1 MLQNEH
7 LTSIMLRSLLNHFFV
22 ILIMTVLAFSSN
34 ASAYKIVPQPLEVVE
49 AEGTFEISR
58 NTSVFVTDKS
68 LLPTAHYLADYT
80 EEFLGMPLTVMEEPV
95 IGAADGILFRLSDD
109 VQGEEAYRLSVT
121 ADEGVAITASA
132 SAGVFYGVQT
142 LIQLLPSRPGIRA
155 ILKAVEINDC
165 PRFAYRG
172 LLLDVV
178 RHYFPVAYIKKYLD
192 FMAFHKLNHFH
203 WHLSDDQG
211 WRLEMK
217 CRPELTSFGSF
228 REGEIEGLYPGE
240 YKELPYGGYYT
251 REDVREIVEYAA
263 ARNITVIPEIDIPGH
278 CMAVLATYPELGTN
292 PEEEKKC
299 ALTWGIYNKFNNV
312 LAPKPETFDFLN
324 DVFTEICEM
333 FPGPYVHLGGDECA
347 PRWWKESEETQQFM
361 REKGLKDEAALH
373 CYFVHYVQDVIER
386 NGKTAFGWDEVLE
399 GGASENCVVVNW
411 QKPEFGVESVKTGHR
426 TVMAS
431 MLWNYLNLVESV
443 RQPEVGH
450 TWALPMKKVY
460 GYDIVP
466 DTLSAE
472 EASLVMGVEGC
483 MWTEY
488 EPTTWKV
495 EYFLF
500 PRLAAV
506 AENGWSAVERKNWDD
521 FVDRMLRQ
529 LDRYDLWGIRYSERF
544 LETEDINR
552 KK

>member
-1 MLQNEH
+1 MSR
-7 LTSIMLRSLLNHFFV
+7 SILNPFYV
-22 ILIMTVLAFSSN
+22 ILMMVAFAFSAD

-49 AEGTFEISR
+49 AEGTYEISR
-58 NTSVFVTDKS
+58 NTSVYVTDKS
-68 LLPTAHYLADYT
+68 LLPTARYLADYAET
-80 EEFLGMPLTVMEEPV
+80 FLGIPLTVVEKPV
-95 IGAADGILFRLSDD
+95 IGATGGILLRLSDD
-109 VQGEEAYRLSVT
+109 VKGDEAYRLSVT
-121 ADEGVAITASA
+121 SDAGVVITAGA
-132 SAGVFYGVQT
+132 KGGAFYGVQT
-142 LIQLLPSRPGIRA
+142 LIQLLPSRSGIRA
-155 ILKAVEINDC
+155 ILQAVEINDR

-172 LLLDVV
+172 LLLDVA

-192 FMAFHKLNHFH
+192 FMAFHKLNYFH

-211 WRLEMK
+211 WRLEVK
-217 CRPELTSFGSF
+217 CRPELTSFGSL
-228 REGEIEGLYPGE
+228 REGEIEGLYPGK

-251 REDVREIVEYAA
+251 REDVRTIVEYAA
-263 ARNITVIPEIDIPGH
+263 ERNITVIPEIDIPGH

-292 PEEEKKC
+292 PEEDKKC

-347 PRWWKESEETQQFM
+347 PRWWKESDETQKFM
-361 REKGLKDEAALH
+361 REQGLNDESALH
-373 CYFVHYVQDVIER
+373 SYFVHYVQKVIER

-411 QKPEFGVESVKTGHR
+411 QKPEAGVESVKSGHR
-426 TVMAS
+426 TVRANMR
-431 MLWNYLNLVESV
+431 WNYLNLIESA

-450 TWALPMKKVY
+450 AWPLPMKKVY
-460 GYDIVP
+460 DFDIVP
-466 DTLSAE
+466 DSLSAE
-472 EASLVMGVEGC
+472 EASLIIGVEGC

-488 EPTTWKV
+488 EPTAWKV

-506 AENGWSAVERKNWDD
+506 AENGWTAEERRDWDD

-544 LETEDINR
+544 LETEDIKR
-552 KK
+552 MR

>member
-1 MLQNEH
+1 
-7 LTSIMLRSLLNHFFV
+7 MLRSILNPFYV
-22 ILIMTVLAFSSN
+22 ILMMVAFAFSAD

-49 AEGTFEISR
+49 AEGTYEISR
-58 NTSVFVTDKS
+58 NTSVYVTDKS
-68 LLPTAHYLADYT
+68 LLPTARYLADYAET
-80 EEFLGMPLTVMEEPV
+80 FLGIPLTVVEKPV
-95 IGAADGILFRLSDD
+95 IGATGGILLRLSDD
-109 VQGEEAYRLSVT
+109 VKGDEAYRLSVT
-121 ADEGVAITASA
+121 SDAGVVITAGA
-132 SAGVFYGVQT
+132 KGGAFYGVQT
-142 LIQLLPSRPGIRA
+142 LIQLLPSRSGIRA
-155 ILKAVEINDC
+155 ILQAVEINDR

-172 LLLDVV
+172 LLLDVA
-178 RHYFPVAYIKKYLD
+178 RHYFSVAYIKKYLD
-192 FMAFHKLNHFH
+192 FMAFHKLNYFH

-211 WRLEMK
+211 WRLEVK
-217 CRPELTSFGSF
+217 CRPELTSFGSL
-228 REGEIEGLYPGE
+228 REGEIEGLYPGK

-251 REDVREIVEYAA
+251 REDVHTIVEYAA
-263 ARNITVIPEIDIPGH
+263 ERNITVIPEIDIPGH

-292 PEEEKKC
+292 SEEDKKC

-347 PRWWKESEETQQFM
+347 PRWWKESDETQKFM
-361 REKGLKDEAALH
+361 REQGLNDESALH
-373 CYFVHYVQDVIER
+373 SYFVHYVQKVIER

-411 QKPEFGVESVKTGHR
+411 QKPEAGVESVKSGHR
-426 TVMAS
+426 TVRANMR
-431 MLWNYLNLVESV
+431 WNYLNLIESA

-450 TWALPMKKVY
+450 AWPLPMKKVY
-460 GYDIVP
+460 DFDIVP
-466 DTLSAE
+466 DSLSAE
-472 EASLVMGVEGC
+472 EASLIIGVEGC

-488 EPTTWKV
+488 EPTAWKV

-506 AENGWSAVERKNWDD
+506 AENGWTAEERRDWDD

-544 LETEDINR
+544 LETEDIKR
-552 KK
+552 MR

>member
-1 MLQNEH
+1 
-7 LTSIMLRSLLNHFFV
+7 MLRSILNPFYV
-22 ILIMTVLAFSSN
+22 ILMMVAFAFSAD

-49 AEGTFEISR
+49 AEGTYEISR
-58 NTSVFVTDKS
+58 NTSVYVTDKS
-68 LLPTAHYLADYT
+68 LLPTARYLADYAET
-80 EEFLGMPLTVMEEPV
+80 FLGIPLTVVEKPV
-95 IGAADGILFRLSDD
+95 IGATGGILLRLSDD
-109 VQGEEAYRLSVT
+109 VKGDEAYRLSVT
-121 ADEGVAITASA
+121 SDAGVVITAGA
-132 SAGVFYGVQT
+132 KGGAFYGVQT
-142 LIQLLPSRPGIRA
+142 LIQLLPSRSGIRA
-155 ILKAVEINDC
+155 ILQAVEINDR

-172 LLLDVV
+172 LLLDVA

-192 FMAFHKLNHFH
+192 FMAFHKLNYFH

-211 WRLEMK
+211 WRLEVK
-217 CRPELTSFGSF
+217 CRPELTSFGSL
-228 REGEIEGLYPGE
+228 REGEIEGLYPGK

-251 REDVREIVEYAA
+251 REDVRTIVEYAA
-263 ARNITVIPEIDIPGH
+263 ERNITVIPEIDIPGH

-292 PEEEKKC
+292 PEEDKKC

-347 PRWWKESEETQQFM
+347 PRWWKESDETQKFM
-361 REKGLKDEAALH
+361 REQGLNDESALH
-373 CYFVHYVQDVIER
+373 SYFVHYVQKVIER

-411 QKPEFGVESVKTGHR
+411 QKPEAGVESVKSGHR
-426 TVMAS
+426 TVRANMR
-431 MLWNYLNLVESV
+431 WNYLNLIESA

-450 TWALPMKKVY
+450 AWPLPMKKVY
-460 GYDIVP
+460 DFDIVP
-466 DTLSAE
+466 DSLSAE
-472 EASLVMGVEGC
+472 EASLIIGVEGC

-488 EPTTWKV
+488 EPTAWKV

-506 AENGWSAVERKNWDD
+506 AENGWTAEERRDWDD

-544 LETEDINR
+544 LETEDIKR
-552 KK
+552 MR

>member
-1 MLQNEH
+1 
-7 LTSIMLRSLLNHFFV
+7 MLRSILNPFYV
-22 ILIMTVLAFSSN
+22 ILMMVAFAFSAD

-49 AEGTFEISR
+49 AEGTYEISR
-58 NTSVFVTDKS
+58 NTSVYVTDKS
-68 LLPTAHYLADYT
+68 LLPTARYLADYAET
-80 EEFLGMPLTVMEEPV
+80 FLGIPLTVVEKPV
-95 IGAADGILFRLSDD
+95 IGATGGILLRLSDD
-109 VQGEEAYRLSVT
+109 VKGDEAYRLSVT
-121 ADEGVAITASA
+121 SDAGVVITAGA
-132 SAGVFYGVQT
+132 KGGAFYGVQT
-142 LIQLLPSRPGIRA
+142 LIQLLPSRSGIRA
-155 ILKAVEINDC
+155 ILQAVEINDR

-172 LLLDVV
+172 LLLDVA

-192 FMAFHKLNHFH
+192 FMAFHKLNYFH

-211 WRLEMK
+211 WRLEVK
-217 CRPELTSFGSF
+217 CRPELTSFGSL
-228 REGEIEGLYPGE
+228 REGEIEGLYPGK

-251 REDVREIVEYAA
+251 REDVRTIVEYAA
-263 ARNITVIPEIDIPGH
+263 ERNITVIPEIDIPGH

-292 PEEEKKC
+292 SEEDKKC

-347 PRWWKESEETQQFM
+347 PRWWKESDETQKFM
-361 REKGLKDEAALH
+361 REQGLNDESALH
-373 CYFVHYVQDVIER
+373 SYFVHYVQKVIER

-411 QKPEFGVESVKTGHR
+411 QKPEAGVESVKSGHR
-426 TVMAS
+426 TVRANMR
-431 MLWNYLNLVESV
+431 WNYLNLIESA

-450 TWALPMKKVY
+450 AWPLPMKKVY
-460 GYDIVP
+460 DFDIVP
-466 DTLSAE
+466 DSLSAE
-472 EASLVMGVEGC
+472 EASLIIGVEGC

-488 EPTTWKV
+488 EPTAWKV

-506 AENGWSAVERKNWDD
+506 AENGWTAEERRDWDD

-544 LETEDINR
+544 LETEDIKR
-552 KK
+552 MR

>member
-1 MLQNEH
+1 
-7 LTSIMLRSLLNHFFV
+7 MLRSLLNHFFV

-49 AEGTFEISR
+49 AEGTYEISR

-68 LLPTAHYLADYT
+68 LLPTAHYLADYA
-80 EEFLGMPLTVMEEPV
+80 EEFLGMPLAVMKEPV
-95 IGAADGILFRLSDD
+95 IGAAGGILLRLSDD
-109 VQGEEAYRLSVT
+109 VQGKEAYRLSVT
-121 ADEGVAITASA
+121 ADGGVAITASA

-155 ILKAVEINDC
+155 IFKAVEINDR
-165 PRFAYRG
+165 PRFAYCG
-172 LLLDVV
+172 LLLDVA

-217 CRPELTSFGSF
+217 RRPELTSFGSF

-333 FPGPYVHLGGDECA
+333 FPSAGSWAYVGVTDE
-347 PRWWKESEETQQFM
+347 E
-361 REKGLKDEAALH
+361 GL
-373 CYFVHYVQDVIER
+373 
-386 NGKTAFGWDEVLE
+386 
-399 GGASENCVVVNW
+399 
-411 QKPEFGVESVKTGHR
+411 
-426 TVMAS
+426 
-431 MLWNYLNLVESV
+431 
-443 RQPEVGH
+443 
-450 TWALPMKKVY
+450 
-460 GYDIVP
+460 
-466 DTLSAE
+466 
-472 EASLVMGVEGC
+472 
-483 MWTEY
+483 
-488 EPTTWKV
+488 
-495 EYFLF
+495 
-500 PRLAAV
+500 RL
-506 AENGWSAVERKNWDD
+506 
-521 FVDRMLRQ
+521 
-529 LDRYDLWGIRYSERF
+529 
-544 LETEDINR
+544 
-552 KK
+552 

>member
-1 MLQNEH
+1 VLQNEH

-49 AEGTFEISR
+49 AEGTYEISR

-68 LLPTAHYLADYT
+68 LLPTAHYLADYA

-95 IGAADGILFRLSDD
+95 IGAAGGILLRLSDD

-121 ADEGVAITASA
+121 ADGGVAITASA

-155 ILKAVEINDC
+155 ILKAVEINDR

-172 LLLDVV
+172 LLLDVA

-228 REGEIEGLYPGE
+228 REGEIDGLYPGE

-251 REDVREIVEYAA
+251 HEEVKEVVEYAA
-263 ARNITVIPEIDIPGH
+263 ARHITVIPEIDIPGH
-278 CMAVLATYPELGTN
+278 CMAVLATYPELGTK
-292 PEEEKKC
+292 PDEEKKC
-299 ALTWGIYNKFNNV
+299 ALTWGIFNKFNNV
-312 LAPKPETFDFLN
+312 LAPKPATFDFLR
-324 DVFTEICEM
+324 DVFTELCSL
-333 FPGPYVHLGGDECA
+333 FPGPYIHLGGDECA
-347 PRWWKESEETQQFM
+347 PRWWEESEETQQYM
-361 REKGLKDEAALH
+361 RDHGIKTTAALQSH
-373 CYFVHYVQDVIER
+373 IVNYVVDIVEQ
-386 NGKTAFGWDEVLE
+386 NGKTALGWDEVLQE
-399 GGASENCVVVNW
+399 GVSPKCVIVNW
-411 QKPEFGVESVKTGHR
+411 RAPENGVRAVKAGHR

-431 MLWNYLNLVESV
+431 ARWSYLNVRESA
-443 RQPEVGH
+443 RQDEVGPVRV
-450 TWALPMKKVY
+450 LPMKKVY
-460 GYDIVP
+460 GYDVVP
-466 DTLSAE
+466 DSLSAE
-472 EASLVMGVEGC
+472 EASLVMGVESC
-483 MWTEY
+483 LWTEY
-488 EPTTWKV
+488 DPTTWKV

-521 FVDRMLRQ
+521 FVGRMLRQ

-544 LETEDINR
+544 LETEDIKR
-552 KK
+552 IR

>member
-1 MLQNEH
+1 
-7 LTSIMLRSLLNHFFV
+7 MLRSLLNHFFV

-49 AEGTFEISR
+49 AEGTYEISR

-68 LLPTAHYLADYT
+68 LLPTAHYLADYA

-95 IGAADGILFRLSDD
+95 IGAAGGILLRLSDD

-121 ADEGVAITASA
+121 ADGGVAITASA

-155 ILKAVEINDC
+155 ILKSVEINDR

-172 LLLDVV
+172 LLLDVA

-251 REDVREIVEYAA
+251 REDVQEIVEYAA

-278 CMAVLATYPELGTN
+278 CMAVLATYPELGTK
-292 PEEEKKC
+292 PDEEKKC
-299 ALTWGIYNKFNNV
+299 ALTWGIFNKVNNV
-312 LAPKPETFDFLN
+312 LAPKPATFDFLR
-324 DVFTEICEM
+324 DVFTELCSL
-333 FPGPYVHLGGDECA
+333 FPGPYIHLGGDECA
-347 PRWWKESEETQQFM
+347 PRWWEECEETLQYM
-361 REKGLKDEAALH
+361 RDHGIPTTSALQSH
-373 CYFVHYVQDVIER
+373 IVNYVVDIVEQ
-386 NGKTAFGWDEVLE
+386 NGKTALGWDEVLQE
-399 GGASENCVVVNW
+399 GVSPKCVIVNW
-411 QKPEFGVESVKTGHR
+411 RAPENGIRAVRAGHR

-431 MLWNYLNLVESV
+431 ARWSYLNLRESA
-443 RQPEVGH
+443 RQNEVGPVRV
-450 TWALPMKKVY
+450 LPMKKVY
-460 GYDIVP
+460 GYDVVP
-466 DTLSAE
+466 DSLSAE
-472 EASLVMGVEGC
+472 EASLVMGVESC
-483 MWTEY
+483 LWTEY
-488 EPTTWKV
+488 DPTTWKV

-506 AENGWSAVERKNWDD
+506 AENGWSAVGRKNWDD
-521 FVDRMLRQ
+521 FVGRMLRQ

-544 LETEDINR
+544 LETEDIKR
-552 KK
+552 FR

>member
-1 MLQNEH
+1 
-7 LTSIMLRSLLNHFFV
+7 MLRSLLNHFFV

-49 AEGTFEISR
+49 AEGTYEIFR

-68 LLPTAHYLADYT
+68 LLPTAHYLADYA
-80 EEFLGMPLTVMEEPV
+80 EEFLGMPLAVMEEPV
-95 IGAADGILFRLSDD
+95 IGAADGILLRLSDD

-121 ADEGVAITASA
+121 TDGGVVITASA
-132 SAGVFYGVQT
+132 SSGVFYGVQT

-155 ILKAVEINDC
+155 ILKAVEINDR

-178 RHYFPVAYIKKYLD
+178 RHYFPVVYIKKYLD

-217 CRPELTSFGSF
+217 CRPELTSCGSF

-312 LAPKPETFDFLN
+312 LAPKPATFDFLR
-324 DVFTEICEM
+324 DVFTELCSL
-333 FPGPYVHLGGDECA
+333 FPGPYIHLGGDECA
-347 PRWWKESEETQQFM
+347 PRWWEECEETQQYM
-361 REKGLKDEAALH
+361 RDHGIPTTSALQSH
-373 CYFVHYVQDVIER
+373 IVNYVVDIVEQ
-386 NGKTAFGWDEVLE
+386 NGKTALGWDEVLQE
-399 GGASENCVVVNW
+399 GVSPKCVIVNW
-411 QKPEFGVESVKTGHR
+411 RAPENGVRAVKSGHR

-431 MLWNYLNLVESV
+431 ARWSYLNLRESA
-443 RQPEVGH
+443 RQNEVGPVRV
-450 TWALPMKKVY
+450 LPMKKVY

-466 DTLSAE
+466 DSLSAE
-472 EASLVMGVEGC
+472 EASLVMGVESC
-483 MWTEY
+483 LWTEY

-521 FVDRMLRQ
+521 FVGRMLRQ

-544 LETEDINR
+544 LETEDIKR
-552 KK
+552 IR

>member
-1 MLQNEH
+1 
-7 LTSIMLRSLLNHFFV
+7 MLRSILNPFYV
-22 ILIMTVLAFSSN
+22 ILMMVAFAFSAD

-49 AEGTFEISR
+49 AEGTYEISR
-58 NTSVFVTDKS
+58 NTSVYVTDKL
-68 LLPTAHYLADYT
+68 LLPTARYLADYAET
-80 EEFLGMPLTVMEEPV
+80 FLGIPLTVVEKPV
-95 IGAADGILFRLSDD
+95 IGATGGILLRLSDD
-109 VQGEEAYRLSVT
+109 VKGDEAYRLSVT
-121 ADEGVAITASA
+121 SDAGVVITAGA
-132 SAGVFYGVQT
+132 KGGAFYGVQT
-142 LIQLLPSRPGIRA
+142 LIQLLPSRSGIRA
-155 ILKAVEINDC
+155 ILQAVEINDR

-172 LLLDVV
+172 LLLDVA

-192 FMAFHKLNHFH
+192 FMAFHKLNYFH

-211 WRLEMK
+211 WRLEVK
-217 CRPELTSFGSF
+217 CRPELTSFGSL
-228 REGEIEGLYPGE
+228 REGEIEGLYPGK

-251 REDVREIVEYAA
+251 REDVHTIVEYAA
-263 ARNITVIPEIDIPGH
+263 ERNITVIPEIDIPGH

-292 PEEEKKC
+292 SEEDKKC

-347 PRWWKESEETQQFM
+347 PRWWKESDEAQKFM
-361 REKGLKDEAALH
+361 REQGLNDELALH
-373 CYFVHYVQDVIER
+373 SYFVHYVQKVIER

-411 QKPEFGVESVKTGHR
+411 QKPEAGVESVKSGHR
-426 TVMAS
+426 TVRANMR
-431 MLWNYLNLVESV
+431 WNYLNLIESA
-443 RQPEVGH
+443 RQLEVGH
-450 TWALPMKKVY
+450 AWPLPMKKVY
-460 GYDIVP
+460 DFDIVP
-466 DTLSAE
+466 DSLSAE
-472 EASLVMGVEGC
+472 EASLIIGVEGC

-506 AENGWSAVERKNWDD
+506 AENGWTAEERRDWDD
-521 FVDRMLRQ
+521 FVGRMLRQ

-544 LETEDINR
+544 LETEDIKR
-552 KK
+552 MR

>member
-1 MLQNEH
+1 
-7 LTSIMLRSLLNHFFV
+7 MLRSILNPFYV
-22 ILIMTVLAFSSN
+22 ILMMVAFAFSAD

-49 AEGTFEISR
+49 AEGTYEISR
-58 NTSVFVTDKS
+58 NTSVYVTDKS
-68 LLPTAHYLADYT
+68 LLPTARYLADYAET
-80 EEFLGMPLTVMEEPV
+80 FLGIPLTVVEKPV
-95 IGAADGILFRLSDD
+95 IGATGGILLRLSDD
-109 VQGEEAYRLSVT
+109 VKGDEAYRLSVT
-121 ADEGVAITASA
+121 SDAGVVITAGA
-132 SAGVFYGVQT
+132 KGGAFYGVQT
-142 LIQLLPSRPGIRA
+142 LIQLLPSRSGIRA
-155 ILKAVEINDC
+155 ILQAVEINDR

-172 LLLDVV
+172 LLLDVA

-192 FMAFHKLNHFH
+192 FMAFHKLNYFH

-211 WRLEMK
+211 WRLEVK
-217 CRPELTSFGSF
+217 CRPELTSFGSL
-228 REGEIEGLYPGE
+228 REGEIEGLYPGK

-251 REDVREIVEYAA
+251 REDVHTIVEYAA
-263 ARNITVIPEIDIPGH
+263 ERNITVIPEIDIPGH

-292 PEEEKKC
+292 SEEDKKC

-347 PRWWKESEETQQFM
+347 PRWWKESDETQKFM
-361 REKGLKDEAALH
+361 REQGLNDESALH
-373 CYFVHYVQDVIER
+373 SYFVHYVQKVIER

-411 QKPEFGVESVKTGHR
+411 QKPEAGVESVKSGHR
-426 TVMAS
+426 TVRANMR
-431 MLWNYLNLVESV
+431 WNYLNLIESA

-450 TWALPMKKVY
+450 AWPLPMKKVY
-460 GYDIVP
+460 DFDIVP
-466 DTLSAE
+466 DSLSAE
-472 EASLVMGVEGC
+472 EASLIIGVEGC

-488 EPTTWKV
+488 EPTAWKV

-506 AENGWSAVERKNWDD
+506 AENGWTAEERRDWDD

-544 LETEDINR
+544 LETEDIKR
-552 KK
+552 MR

>member
-1 MLQNEH
+1 MSR
-7 LTSIMLRSLLNHFFV
+7 SILNPFYV
-22 ILIMTVLAFSSN
+22 ILMMVAFAFSAD

-49 AEGTFEISR
+49 AEGTYEISR
-58 NTSVFVTDKS
+58 NTPVYVTDKS
-68 LLPTAHYLADYT
+68 LLPTARYLADYAET
-80 EEFLGMPLTVMEEPV
+80 FLGIPLTVVEKPV
-95 IGAADGILFRLSDD
+95 IGATGGILLRLSDD
-109 VQGEEAYRLSVT
+109 VKGDEAYRLSVT
-121 ADEGVAITASA
+121 SDAGVVITAGA
-132 SAGVFYGVQT
+132 KGGAFYGVQT
-142 LIQLLPSRPGIRA
+142 LIQLLPSRSGIRA
-155 ILKAVEINDC
+155 ILQAVEINDR

-172 LLLDVV
+172 LLLDVA

-192 FMAFHKLNHFH
+192 FMAFHKLNYFH

-211 WRLEMK
+211 WRLEVK
-217 CRPELTSFGSF
+217 CRPELTSFGSL
-228 REGEIEGLYPGE
+228 REGEIEGLYPGK

-251 REDVREIVEYAA
+251 REDVRTIVEYAA
-263 ARNITVIPEIDIPGH
+263 ERNITVIPEIDIPGH

-292 PEEEKKC
+292 PEEDKKC

-347 PRWWKESEETQQFM
+347 PRWWKESDETQKFM
-361 REKGLKDEAALH
+361 REQGLNDESALH
-373 CYFVHYVQDVIER
+373 SYFVHYVQKVIER

-411 QKPEFGVESVKTGHR
+411 QKPEAGVESVKSGHR
-426 TVMAS
+426 TVRANMR
-431 MLWNYLNLVESV
+431 WNYLNLIESA

-450 TWALPMKKVY
+450 AWPLPMKKVY
-460 GYDIVP
+460 DFDIVP
-466 DTLSAE
+466 DSLSAE
-472 EASLVMGVEGC
+472 EASLIIGVEGC

-506 AENGWSAVERKNWDD
+506 AENGWTAEERRDWDD
-521 FVDRMLRQ
+521 FVGRMLRQ

-544 LETEDINR
+544 LETEDIKR
-552 KK
+552 MR

>member
-1 MLQNEH
+1 
-7 LTSIMLRSLLNHFFV
+7 MLRSILNPFYV
-22 ILIMTVLAFSSN
+22 ILMMVAFAFSAD

-49 AEGTFEISR
+49 AEGTYEISR
-58 NTSVFVTDKS
+58 NTSVYVTDKS
-68 LLPTAHYLADYT
+68 LLPTARYLADYAET
-80 EEFLGMPLTVMEEPV
+80 FLGIPLTVVEKPV
-95 IGAADGILFRLSDD
+95 IGATGGILLRLSDD
-109 VQGEEAYRLSVT
+109 VKGDEAYRLSVT
-121 ADEGVAITASA
+121 SDAGVVITAGA
-132 SAGVFYGVQT
+132 KGGAFYGVQT
-142 LIQLLPSRPGIRA
+142 LIQLLPSRSGIRA
-155 ILKAVEINDC
+155 ILQAVEINDR

-172 LLLDVV
+172 LLLDVA

-192 FMAFHKLNHFH
+192 FMAFHKLNYFH

-211 WRLEMK
+211 WRLEVK
-217 CRPELTSFGSF
+217 CRPELTSFGSL
-228 REGEIEGLYPGE
+228 REGEIEGLYPGK

-251 REDVREIVEYAA
+251 REDVRTIVEYAA
-263 ARNITVIPEIDIPGH
+263 ERNITVIPEIDIPGH

-292 PEEEKKC
+292 SEEDKKC

-347 PRWWKESEETQQFM
+347 PRWWKESDETQKFM
-361 REKGLKDEAALH
+361 REQGLDDESALH
-373 CYFVHYVQDVIER
+373 SYFVHYVQKVIER

-411 QKPEFGVESVKTGHR
+411 QKPEAGVESVKSGHR
-426 TVMAS
+426 TVRANMR
-431 MLWNYLNLVESV
+431 WNYLNLIESA

-450 TWALPMKKVY
+450 AWPLPMKKVY
-460 GYDIVP
+460 DFDIVP
-466 DTLSAE
+466 DSLSAE
-472 EASLVMGVEGC
+472 EASLIIGVEGC

-488 EPTTWKV
+488 EPTAWKV

-506 AENGWSAVERKNWDD
+506 AENGWTAEERRDWDD

-544 LETEDINR
+544 LETEDIKR
-552 KK
+552 MR

>member
-1 MLQNEH
+1 MSR
-7 LTSIMLRSLLNHFFV
+7 SILNPFYV
-22 ILIMTVLAFSSN
+22 ILMMVAFAFSAD

-49 AEGTFEISR
+49 AEGTYEISR
-58 NTSVFVTDKS
+58 NTSVYVTDKS
-68 LLPTAHYLADYT
+68 LLPTARYLADYAET
-80 EEFLGMPLTVMEEPV
+80 FLGIPLTVVEKPV
-95 IGAADGILFRLSDD
+95 IGATGGILLRLSDD
-109 VQGEEAYRLSVT
+109 VKGDEAYRLSVT
-121 ADEGVAITASA
+121 SDAGVVITAGA
-132 SAGVFYGVQT
+132 KGGAFYGVQT
-142 LIQLLPSRPGIRA
+142 LIQLLPSRSGIRA
-155 ILKAVEINDC
+155 ILQAVEINDR

-172 LLLDVV
+172 LLLDVA

-192 FMAFHKLNHFH
+192 FMAFHKLNYFH

-211 WRLEMK
+211 WRLEVK
-217 CRPELTSFGSF
+217 CRPELTSFGSL
-228 REGEIEGLYPGE
+228 REGEIEGLYPGK

-251 REDVREIVEYAA
+251 REDVRTIVEYAA
-263 ARNITVIPEIDIPGH
+263 ERNITVIPEIDIPGH

-292 PEEEKKC
+292 PEEDKKC

-347 PRWWKESEETQQFM
+347 PRWWKESDETQKFM
-361 REKGLKDEAALH
+361 REQGLDDESALH
-373 CYFVHYVQDVIER
+373 SYFVHYVQKVIER

-411 QKPEFGVESVKTGHR
+411 QKPEAGVESVKSGHR
-426 TVMAS
+426 TVRANMR
-431 MLWNYLNLVESV
+431 WNYLNLIESA

-450 TWALPMKKVY
+450 AWPLPMKKVY
-460 GYDIVP
+460 DFDIVP
-466 DTLSAE
+466 DSLSAE
-472 EASLVMGVEGC
+472 EASLIIGVEGC

-488 EPTTWKV
+488 EPTAWKV

-506 AENGWSAVERKNWDD
+506 AENGWTAEERRDWDD

-544 LETEDINR
+544 LETEDIKR
-552 KK
+552 MR

>member
-1 MLQNEH
+1 
-7 LTSIMLRSLLNHFFV
+7 MLRSLLNHFFV

-68 LLPTAHYLADYT
+68 LLPTAHYLAYYA
-80 EEFLGMPLTVMEEPV
+80 EEFLGMPLVVMEEPV
-95 IGAADGILFRLSDD
+95 IGAAGGILLRLSDD
-109 VQGEEAYRLSVT
+109 VQGKEAYRLSVT
-121 ADEGVAITASA
+121 ADGGVAITASA
-132 SAGVFYGVQT
+132 SVGVFYGVQT

-155 ILKAVEINDC
+155 ILKAVEINDR

-172 LLLDVV
+172 LLLDVA

-251 REDVREIVEYAA
+251 REDVQEIVEYAA

-299 ALTWGIYNKFNNV
+299 ALTWGIFNKFNNV
-312 LAPKPETFDFLN
+312 LAPKPATFDFLR
-324 DVFTEICEM
+324 DVFTELCSL
-333 FPGPYVHLGGDECA
+333 FPGPYIHLGGDECA
-347 PRWWKESEETQQFM
+347 PRWWEECEETQQYM
-361 REKGLKDEAALH
+361 RDHGIPTTSALQSH
-373 CYFVHYVQDVIER
+373 IVNYVVDIVEQ
-386 NGKTAFGWDEVLE
+386 NGKTALGWDEVLQE
-399 GGASENCVVVNW
+399 GVSPKCVIVNW
-411 QKPEFGVESVKTGHR
+411 RAPENGVRAVKAGHR

-431 MLWNYLNLVESV
+431 ARWSYLNVRESA
-443 RQPEVGH
+443 RQDEVGPVRV
-450 TWALPMKKVY
+450 LPMKKVY
-460 GYDIVP
+460 GYDVVP
-466 DTLSAE
+466 DSLSAE
-472 EASLVMGVEGC
+472 EASLVMGVESC
-483 MWTEY
+483 LWTEY
-488 EPTTWKV
+488 DPTTWKV

-521 FVDRMLRQ
+521 FVGRMLRQ
-529 LDRYDLWGIRYSERF
+529 LDRYDLWGIRNSSAFLKQKTLSGYGSPYSA
-544 LETEDINR
+544 I
-552 KK
+552 